1 MNSAWEEQC
10 RFPWRPAVSYRM
22 NSSPGKLIGLGVSD
36 RENGH
41 PVRKEV
47 NFSKLEVNRTRAVWV
62 CGR

>member
-1 MNSAWEEQC
+1 M
-10 RFPWRPAVSYRM
+10 SYRM

-47 NFSKLEVNRTRAVWV
+47 NFSKLEKKSTGPEQ
-62 CGR
+62 CGSVGDEISKMDQKSYQEGL